1 MIAVFTYQKAG
12 RVIDGRTVGDDA
24 TRVAMRVHDDYR
36 GLVRFALA
44 TIDGPWS
51 TAETRAHLEDQFRR
65 RNLTA
70 WEGRGKSARPV
81 PVPVSLF
88 GPALD
93 AVRGSLAEALD
104 RPPGSSRRPGRIYRP
119 LRVEG
124 VEVAGAWTWTDPE
137 DETSGI
143 ELTGEIVGRKVLK
156 PAAIAAPRTRSA
168 PETVAK
174 AWIRARLPV
183 DRWVVY
189 ALPMGAEILWGRDA
203 EDAGEAEGL
212 FEIPAGAGEEGE

>member
-1 MIAVFTYQKAG
+1 LIAVFSYQKAG
-12 RVIDGRTVGDDA
+12 RKVDGRTVGDDL

-36 GLVRFALA
+36 GLVRFSLSTMA
-44 TIDGPWS
+44 GPWL
-51 TAETRAHLEDQFRR
+51 ETRSHLEDQFRR
-65 RNLTA
+65 ANLTA

-93 AVRGSLAEALD
+93 AVRGSLEEALD

-124 VEVAGAWTWTDPE
+124 AEIAGAWTWSDPE

-143 ELTGEIVGRKVLK
+143 ELTGEIVGRKVLR
-156 PAAIAAPRTRSA
+156 PAQWAAPRTRSA

-174 AWIRARLPV
+174 AWVRARLPV

-189 ALPMGAEILWGRDA
+189 ALPMGAEVLWGRDA

-212 FEIPAGAGEEGE
+212 FELPAGAGEEEG